1 MRQTPQFSPPES
13 LSQGYTIKDRKGVWY
28 VSFSVRGEG
37 QQRYSLGTK
46 DRVEAERLAYQRWVH
61 ACMLVQNGQSL
72 THRGFS
78 DVAEE
83 FIATIEKDVEHGR
96 KDGYHI
102 ARYVPVIR
110 RYLIGYFGSRQI
122 KAISASDIEGYW
134 DWRRD
139 YWLSGPGAS
148 QPGIEYTRTVNGRA
162 SDLRRPAKETAPS
175 DSTMSKE
182 AATLRQILTFAVR
195 RGYLNAIPLFEY
207 QKSKRR
213 QDKSRPGFT
222 LDEFKHL
229 IATSEQRV
237 AASHINGH
245 VRNDRMRLHAF
256 CMIAGLTGLR
266 PTELFNLTWGDIE
279 TRKIEIPVEAP
290 NEVVVRQ
297 TRKGLRRLPLY
308 REREPIIQDVLIF
321 HARGKGKARESAVMP
336 EVLTPLNI
344 LRNLFMLEQGRAPE
358 KTDPVFANYKG
369 EAIRSFKA
377 SLTPLLEAAGLRIA
391 PDGRF
396 RDSFSFRHFYVTQQI
411 HEDVNH
417 HMLARNAGTSTKMI
431 DTFYSKIRATD
442 EAAKLTPDWF
452 KHRLF

>member
-1 MRQTPQFSPPES
+1 
-13 LSQGYTIKDRKGVWY
+13 
-28 VSFSVRGEG
+28 
-37 QQRYSLGTK
+37 
-46 DRVEAERLAYQRWVH
+46 
-61 ACMLVQNGQSL
+61 
-72 THRGFS
+72 
-78 DVAEE
+78 
-83 FIATIEKDVEHGR
+83 
-96 KDGYHI
+96 
-102 ARYVPVIR
+102 
-110 RYLIGYFGSRQI
+110 
-122 KAISASDIEGYW
+122 
-134 DWRRD
+134 
-139 YWLSGPGAS
+139 
-148 QPGIEYTRTVNGRA
+148 
-162 SDLRRPAKETAPS
+162 
-175 DSTMSKE
+175 
-182 AATLRQILTFAVR
+182 
-195 RGYLNAIPLFEY
+195 
-207 QKSKRR
+207 
-213 QDKSRPGFT
+213 
-222 LDEFKHL
+222 
-229 IATSEQRV
+229 
-237 AASHINGH
+237 
-245 VRNDRMRLHAF
+245 
-256 CMIAGLTGLR
+256 MIAGLTGLR

-279 TRKIEIPVEAP
+279 TRKIEIPVETP
-290 NEVVVRQ
+290 NEVVVRP

-391 PDGRF
+391 PDGRL
-396 RDSFSFRHFYVTQQI
+396 RDSFSFRHCYVTQQI